1 MGRSIEP
8 NGNMLKFQKL
18 QKPIKLRTARGAY
31 LLELLVAIS
40 VSGVMALA
48 LTTSITEGMRSTQAS
63 QNQVSATWLAKEAME
78 RIKGSASVDDN
89 ETHYFSNTSGV
100 LSVPNGTDVQFR
112 LTSLD
117 GPPPA
122 YDFLQRPLLID
133 FETLKWKSSDM
144 SGEIPGR
151 FRGTVKAKFDY
162 RNDGGRNVT
171 VTVSWLQSNSTENKS
186 FVLKG
191 IIFPV
196 KANP

>member
-1 MGRSIEP
+1 MGQSIEP
-8 NGNMLKFQKL
+8 IGNMLKLKKL
-18 QKPIKLRTARGAY
+18 EKRFKMRTARGAY

-40 VSGVMALA
+40 VSGIMALA

-78 RIKGSASVDDN
+78 RIKSSANVDDN

-112 LTSLD
+112 LTSAD
-117 GPPPA
+117 GPPAP

-133 FETLKWKSSDM
+133 FDALKWKSADA

-151 FRGTVKAKFDY
+151 FRGTVKAKFDN
-162 RNDGGRNVT
+162 RADGGRNVT
-171 VTVSWLQSNSTENKS
+171 VTVFWLQSNSSENKS
-186 FVLKG
+186 FVLKS
-191 IIFPV
+191 IVFPV
-196 KANP
+196 KTDS